1 MRAPQWQAKM
11 ATPFGMVGIRT
22 EAGELARIEFLPRGD
37 RALAPADAPSARAC
51 AELARYIADPAYRFS
66 IPLPRRGTP
75 FQRRVWNA
83 ISAIAPGDTR
93 TYGEIAR
100 ELGSA
105 PRAVGQAC
113 GENPFPLVVPC
124 HRVVSAAG
132 LGGFAH
138 QDGGYLLSV
147 KRWLLAHETP
157 SAERRPPSQGGSGG
171 TAAAAE

>member
-1 MRAPQWQAKM
+1 MRARQWQAKM

-22 EAGELARIEFLPRGD
+22 VDGELARIAFLPRGAE
-37 RALAPADAPSARAC
+37 ALAASDALAAQVC
-51 AELARYIADPAYRFS
+51 AEVGRYLADPGYRFR
-66 IPLPRRGTP
+66 IALPGRGTP

-83 ISAIAPGDTR
+83 IALIPPGRTR

-113 GENPFPLVVPC
+113 GENPFPLAVPC
-124 HRVVSAAG
+124 HRVVSASG

-138 QDGGYLLSV
+138 KDEGYLLAV
-147 KRWLLAHETP
+147 KRWLLSHEAPGT
-157 SAERRPPSQGGSGG
+157 ERRPGSPWGSGG
-171 TAAAAE
+171 AAAAAK